1 MSKNK
6 VTLLAVVVT
15 LALVN
20 VGCKKSSGG
29 GFIDSVVDGGKA
41 SLGYQMKCDN
51 FLDEASGEFIGH
63 VTGNVQFND
72 HDADVKIHGKLDF
85 VPFFEDEQLTSCE
98 TIAAIIDDELPD
110 DIDAAFA
117 VGTYNHKGQSG
128 EVFIAPVVDDNCPT
142 GEAFVIEIEG
152 DISYSNGGCL
162 RGGNLTIF

>member
-1 MSKNK
+1 M
-6 VTLLAVVVT
+6 
-15 LALVN
+15 
-20 VGCKKSSGG
+20 
-29 GFIDSVVDGGKA
+29 VDGGKA

-98 TIAAIIDDELPD
+98 TIAVIFDDELPD
-110 DIDAAFA
+110 DIDAAFV
-117 VGTYNHKGQSG
+117 VG
-128 EVFIAPVVDDNCPT
+128 DNCPNS
-142 GEAFVIEIEG
+142 EAFLIEIEG
-152 DISYSNGGCL
+152 DISYGNGGCL